1 MLKITNL
8 QNITFLLFF
17 SLMGIYS
24 VKAQSVFGK
33 WKTFD
38 IFNKDKEESIV
49 EIYQQND
56 LLFVKIIKIIPIE
69 HREDV
74 CSKCEGENKN
84 KPIQGLVILNGATLK
99 DNVWQGAK
107 ILNAKNGFYYGCN
120 ISLKDENWIKI
131 RGFIGYPFFGKTVYW
146 EKVTD

>member
-1 MLKITNL
+1 MLKISSL
-8 QNITFLLFF
+8 KNITSILFF
-17 SLMGIYS
+17 SLMGICS
-24 VKAQSVFGK
+24 VKAQSIFGK

-38 IFNKDKEESIV
+38 VFNKDKEESIV
-49 EIYQQND
+49 EIYKQND
-56 LLFVKIIKIIPIE
+56 SLFVKIVKIIPKE

-74 CSKCEGENKN
+74 CEKCEGENKD
-84 KPIQGLVILNGATLK
+84 KPIQGLVILKGATLK

-120 ISLKDENWIKI
+120 ISLKDEIWLKV

-146 EKVTD
+146 KKVRD

>member
-1 MLKITNL
+1 MLKISNL
-8 QNITFLLFF
+8 QNITFFLFL

-49 EIYQQND
+49 EVYKQND
-56 LLFVKIIKIIPIE
+56 SLFVKIIKIIPIE
-69 HREDV
+69 HREDI
-74 CSKCEGENKN
+74 CKKCEGENKD
-84 KPIQGLVILNGATLK
+84 KPIQGLVILKGAILK

-107 ILNAKNGFYYGCN
+107 VLNAKNGFYYGCH
-120 ISLKDENWIKI
+120 ISLRDKNWLKV

-146 EKVTD
+146 EKVSD